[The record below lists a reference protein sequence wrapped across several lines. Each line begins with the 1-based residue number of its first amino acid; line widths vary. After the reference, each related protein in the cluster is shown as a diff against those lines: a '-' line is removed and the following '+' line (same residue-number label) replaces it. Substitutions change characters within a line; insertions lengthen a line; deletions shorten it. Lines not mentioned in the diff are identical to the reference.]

1 MQRKE
6 MIQMVAVIILIV
18 AGFYACQA
26 WVLPPATPPV
36 QPNTPV
42 NAPAGQPPAN
52 TEPPAMTGTAP
63 AAGQP
68 SAATEADNERGFVP
82 IPRSEAKTFMLA
94 NDRLTAV
101 VSDRGAVLESLS
113 FVDAQGSVSF
123 WRTPD
128 DPTIEPFEALQLLRP
143 IETAPALAPF
153 GLLIDRNDDA
163 RNTSRWQLHLD
174 ERAGSTQ
181 SLTFRFPPATG
192 FKFDRESDGTVIYK
206 KITLYPGAYRL
217 DVSIEVH
224 NYSDKVREKF
234 VGVWGPV
241 GITNDGMRSA
251 GEFSRVA
258 LYGSTDSKRF
268 TSLED
273 YPTMGAIASEVAEL
287 NADLGKPDRAWIT
300 NRELDEIDAPDRF
313 LIAHGLRTQYF
324 LAFLA
329 HDPDHRDAR
338 YSGAIM
344 PLKGPEGDTAA
355 ISMTGPALVL
365 QPAVDG
371 KPDVQSTSLR
381 LYAGPRDKSELEGA
395 WLAAPPKDTEL
406 SVQWTELATSGFFDL
421 IASPLIWALRHLTNL
436 AGPGVAII
444 LLTLLVRMA
453 LSPLSYRGQKSMAI
467 YTQKMKIVKPK
478 MDAIKEKYKDKTDR
492 DSQMRML
499 TETREVMKEQN
510 VGVFPIGGCLP
521 MLIQLPIFIGLYRAF
536 GAAFF
541 LRQASFLWIHDL
553 SLPDATIPGS
563 TWVGDSFLVSY
574 LAHNGYL
581 TVNILPMLWIVL
593 SIVQFKMQPKPDD
606 PQQAAMQKQMGCI
619 FPLMGLMFYGFA
631 SGFAFYFIISSVYS
645 IAESKL
651 IKRNLVSKGI
661 MPPPK
666 KPGQGVNE
674 RDKPDYHA
682 SK

>member
-6 MIQMVAVIILIV
+6 MIQMVVVIILIV

-26 WVLPPATPPV
+26 WVFPPATPPAPINEPV
-36 QPNTPV
+36 NTPV
-42 NAPAGQPPAN
+42 NAPPER
-52 TEPPAMTGTAP
+52 TEPPVVTGTAP

-68 SAATEADNERGFVP
+68 SAATEADKEHGFAP
-82 IPRSEAKTFMLA
+82 IPRSEARAYKLS

-101 VSDRGAVLESLS
+101 VSDRGAVLDSVS
-113 FVDAQGSVSF
+113 FVDAQGKVTF

-128 DPTIEPFEALQLLRP
+128 DPTIEPYEALELLRP
-143 IETAPALAPF
+143 LEAAPAIAPF
-153 GLLIDRNDDA
+153 GLLMDRNDEA
-163 RNTSRWQLHLD
+163 RNTSRWELHLD
-174 ERAGSTQ
+174 DRAGSTQ
-181 SLTFRFPPATG
+181 SLTFRFPPSTG
-192 FKFDRESDGTVIYK
+192 FKHDRESDGTVIYK
-206 KITLYPGAYRL
+206 KITLHPGAYRL
-217 DVSIEVH
+217 DISIEVH

-251 GEFSRVA
+251 GEYSRVA
-258 LYGSTDSKRF
+258 LYGSTDSKRY

-273 YPTMGAIASEVAEL
+273 SPTMHSIAGNVKERNEE
-287 NADLGKPDRAWIT
+287 LGKPERAWIT
-300 NRELDEIDAPDRF
+300 NRDLDEIDAPDRF

-324 LAFLA
+324 LAFIA

-338 YSGAIM
+338 YSGAIL

-365 QPAVDG
+365 QPAKDG
-371 KPDVQSTSLR
+371 KPDIGHASLR
-381 LYAGPRDKSELEGA
+381 LYTGPRDKDELRGA
-395 WLAAPPKDTEL
+395 WQVVPPADTDL

-421 IASPLIWALRHLTNL
+421 IASPLIWVLRHLTNL
-436 AGPGVAII
+436 AGPGIAII

-453 LSPLSYRGQKSMAI
+453 LSPLSYRGQKAMAV

-563 TWVGDSFLVSY
+563 TWIGEGWIGF

-651 IKRNLVSKGI
+651 IKRNLIRQGVV
-661 MPPPK
+661 PPPK
-666 KPGQGVNE
+666 KPGEAVKEG
-674 RDKPDYHA
+674 DKPQYHA